1 MYRAAWERE
10 KTGVRG
16 NLFATLGLFVFLVEV
31 LALYWI
37 MTLVRDLQ
45 VSWWLVL
52 ALSALVGLVPWT
64 SIPYLLLDRQVHWR
78 RMLVAGAL
86 TATAMAIYSTATTFY
101 MPELVED
108 YTEQFGLFGV
118 TIAIIGWLLG
128 AAGIIVASTAIG
140 AEFDQSGE
148 SWALRVKRRLR
159 LADPMVPQPEPLTAQ
174 RED

>member
-1 MYRAAWERE
+1 M
-10 KTGVRG
+10 
-16 NLFATLGLFVFLVEV
+16 FLVEV
-31 LALYWI
+31 LALYGI

-52 ALSALVGLVPWT
+52 VLSALVGLVPWT

-78 RMLVAGAL
+78 RLLVAGAL

-101 MPELVED
+101 MPELIED

-128 AAGIIVASTAIG
+128 VAGIIVASAAIG
-140 AEFDQSGE
+140 AEFDQSGA
-148 SWALRVKRRLR
+148 SWARRVKQRLR
-159 LADPMVPQPEPLTAQ
+159 LADPVVPQPLTAQ